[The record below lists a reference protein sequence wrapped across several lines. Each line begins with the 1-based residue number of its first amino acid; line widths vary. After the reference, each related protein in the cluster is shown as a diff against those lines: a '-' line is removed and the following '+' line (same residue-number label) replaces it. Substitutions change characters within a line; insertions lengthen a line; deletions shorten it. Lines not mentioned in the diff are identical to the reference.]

1 MPWQANSQFSPPL
14 PNEPPSSPEY
24 RLYSPYSKRTITYS
38 TIQSQYLLLHFIYG
52 VPKEPHVP
60 FERWDPK
67 GPPSTPALA
76 ICGDGTKLQ
85 SFAGSHIFFPRRG
98 SFPRTPGGL
107 GRPFLPG
114 LLGGNIQNRCTGSA
128 RAMTGHSIAPL
139 VCQSWRMRITLSIVL
154 LLTLAGSAQAQRLR
168 VLPPEEYDR
177 PYTEGP
183 IITIPARDQ
192 VHVRELCPNRSLTSA

>member
-1 MPWQANSQFSPPL
+1 MEYLKNPTSLLKDGTQKAHPVPQPWLSVVMGPSYNLSRVPIF
-14 PNEPPSSPEY
+14 SSP
-24 RLYSPYSKRTITYS
+24 
-38 TIQSQYLLLHFIYG
+38 
-52 VPKEPHVP
+52 
-60 FERWDPK
+60 
-67 GPPSTPALA
+67 
-76 ICGDGTKLQ
+76 
-85 SFAGSHIFFPRRG
+85 AGG

-154 LLTLAGSAQAQRLR
+154 LLTLASSAQAQRLR